1 MKKKAYI
8 TPETEVVK
16 IKTGHL
22 MQLSNN
28 AKLYMN
34 DNPEQDTDQ
43 EQRSR
48 RHQNVWD
55 DEEEDKW

>member
-28 AKLYMN
+28 AKLGFSEEEDDPVN
-34 DNPEQDTDQ
+34 DN
-43 EQRSR
+43 QRSR

-55 DEEEDKW
+55 DEEEDF